1 MYTQSQTTPNTISW
15 FITQEPF
22 DLDSMPEHIL
32 KELTTDGEEDQVEA
46 LGRCLRVLDLDNLL
60 GILYEFI
67 ETYIKH
73 SPPNEK
79 DWPYVECFTIYYI

>member
-1 MYTQSQTTPNTISW
+1 
-15 FITQEPF
+15 
-22 DLDSMPEHIL
+22 MPEYL
-32 KELTTDGEEDQVEA
+32 MEKLATDGEEDQVKA
-46 LGRCLRVLDLDNLL
+46 LSRCLRALDLDNLL

-79 DWPYVECFTIYYI
+79 DWPYVECFTKDS